1 LNQFF
6 DILSIFSLLI
16 FIFIVFSNLEEGIL
30 FGILIKPLIDTSWD
44 INFGG
49 LRVIEAFTALFLIF
63 AIIYCFRNRDKILND
78 KLLTLFWI
86 IAHLGIVF
94 QFVISPMDA
103 IKSLMKMLY
112 LPLSIVLL
120 PYLLLKTDYSV
131 RVKLI
136 KYIIFGSLFSAL
148 ISVFQFI
155 GLIPYEY
162 AHMSKGLQRSNG
174 FYHDMVTSRIYIM
187 QGLLAL
193 AFVKI
198 TEVVKFKPFI
208 SWLILLVFVFSGYTL
223 FSKALIGMFL
233 IGLLLIIFTLKQKSQ
248 NYAIGIFL
256 FFLFVSTNLDSV
268 VNTTSTLFLTEIEY
282 QEGDLDNS
290 GQLLSG
296 RGTVWEEHLHFFS
309 NTSTIEQFFGTG
321 NNTGNTH
328 NEFLRILVLTGV
340 IGVVFYILF
349 VLRIIYLSLMNIRS
363 NMVFLSSL
371 AFSMLLIDIVGVVWG
386 LYPFY
391 LLIIFGFFI
400 VSIQYKEEE
409 FYDYSE
415 EEELD

>member
-16 FIFIVFSNLEEGIL
+16 FIFIIFSNLEEGIL

-44 INFGG
+44 VNLGG
-49 LRVIEAFTALFLIF
+49 IRIIESFTAMFLIF
-63 AIIYCFRNRDKILND
+63 AIIYCFRNRNHILND

-86 IAHLGIVF
+86 LAHLGIVF
-94 QFVISPMDA
+94 QFFISPADA
-103 IKSLMKMLY
+103 IKSFMKMLY
-112 LPLSIVLL
+112 LPLSIILL
-120 PYLLLKTDYSV
+120 PYLLLKTDFNV
-131 RVKLI
+131 RIKLV

-148 ISVFQFI
+148 ISIFQFI

-162 AHMSKGLQRSNG
+162 DHMSKGLQRSNG

-187 QGLLAL
+187 QGLITL

-198 TEVVKFKPFI
+198 SGVINLKSFI
-208 SWLILLVFVFSGYTL
+208 SWILLLIFIFSGYTL

-233 IGLLLIIFTLKQKSQ
+233 IGFILIIFTMKQKSQ
-248 NYAIGIFL
+248 NYAIGLLLFM
-256 FFLFVSTNLDSV
+256 FFLSTNFDSV
-268 VNTTSTLFLTEIEY
+268 VNSTSSLFLTEIEY
-282 QEGDLDNS
+282 QEGELDNS

-296 RGTVWEEHLHFFS
+296 RGSVWEEYLHFFS
-309 NTSTIEQFFGTG
+309 SVSTIEQLFGTG

-328 NEFLRILVLTGV
+328 NEFLRILVLTGI
-340 IGVVFYILF
+340 IGIVFYSLF
-349 VLRIIYLSLMNIRS
+349 IARII
-363 NMVFLSSL
+363 FLSFKTFRTNIYFLTSFIL
-371 AFSMLLIDIVGVVWG
+371 SMLIIDVLGVVWG

-409 FYDYSE
+409 FYDYLE
-415 EEELD
+415 EEE